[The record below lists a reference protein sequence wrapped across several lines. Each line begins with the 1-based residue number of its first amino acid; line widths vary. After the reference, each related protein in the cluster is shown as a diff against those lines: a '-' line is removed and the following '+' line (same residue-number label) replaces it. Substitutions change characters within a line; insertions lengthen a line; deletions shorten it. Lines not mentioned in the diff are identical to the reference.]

1 MQQGPKDDLNRIFN
15 EVFFMNGNKQL
26 LVSVIMSVYNEKE
39 KWLMEAIESILK
51 QSYINL
57 EFIIIL
63 DNPDN
68 NKLNDIIRFYCKK
81 DIRIR
86 YFKNE
91 KNIGLVKSLNKALSY
106 AQGEFIARMDADDI
120 SMPDRFEKQ
129 MGYFNKHPDVDFMG
143 GRCINIDEEGNEL
156 YRDESIPKEMRLIKT
171 CLLNVDFINHPTWF
185 FKKKC
190 ADKNKGYREITC
202 AEDYDFL
209 LRLITNGF
217 KLANSNEFLVRYR
230 IRSSGISKSNSLQQ
244 LLYSKH
250 VVKMYK
256 DRLKYGRENESVE
269 KLKNIKIDSNEES
282 RYSLAL
288 EGLTKSKHYKKKN
301 EFHRI
306 YLIGKSYMHSK
317 YLRILLKDITL
328 HKFKKVMFR

>member
-1 MQQGPKDDLNRIFN
+1 
-15 EVFFMNGNKQL
+15 MNGDKEL

-39 KWLMEAIESILK
+39 KWLMESIESILK
-51 QSYINL
+51 QSYKNL

-68 NKLNDIIRFYCKK
+68 KKLNDIIRFYCKK
-81 DIRIR
+81 DTRIR

-106 AQGEFIARMDADDI
+106 AKGEFIARMDADDI
-120 SMPDRFEKQ
+120 SMPGRFEKQ
-129 MGYFNKHPDVDFMG
+129 MDYFNKHPDVDFMG
-143 GRCINIDEEGNEL
+143 ARCINIDEEGKEV
-156 YRDESIPKEMRLIKT
+156 YRDEVIPEKMRLIKS

-185 FKKKC
+185 FKKEC
-190 ADKNKGYREITC
+190 ADANKGYREITC

-256 DRLKYGRENESVE
+256 DRLKYGHENQTVE
-269 KLKNIKIDSNEES
+269 DLKNIKIDVSHEK
-282 RYSLAL
+282 RYSIAL
-288 EGLTKSKHYKKKN
+288 EGLTNSKHYKKKN

-306 YLIGKSYMHSK
+306 YLIGKSYMYSK

-328 HKFKKVMFR
+328 HKLKKVMFR